1 MKASFHALL
10 AALLPLC
17 LVGQPGTLDPTF
29 GTGGVATFTTAYD
42 AVNPI
47 RLHALPNGRF
57 LGTGVIGDAS
67 PNSDKVLL
75 FRAMSNGALDGS
87 FGQQGL
93 VDHAPTGFDAQCI
106 STSLRP
112 DGSVIAV
119 GFNEDTDRDMA
130 IWKFTPNGS
139 LDQGFGVNGQL
150 TWTNPAS
157 TDVLLDLVEITPGT
171 FIACGMWTDMQ
182 EAQVCLV
189 KFDEAGVLDASFGTN
204 GKVTHDLFPGEW
216 EMINGIRMDANGDL
230 LAQVSKQGNIPLMAR
245 FNSNGTLDAGYGSN
259 GLVQLPGNCAE
270 TYPIMDVLPNGNV
283 LLASANVQN
292 RAQFIQVDDN
302 GALAAGFGTNGVVV
316 AEPSSDP
323 TLISSLMALP
333 DGSWLAA
340 GSIDTPIPMRE
351 SMVCHYLPD
360 GSLDP
365 NFGSNGCFRQTFF
378 YIPRSWDMVLDP
390 SGRLIVMVSKFN
402 STVPAG
408 THLIALGGPLTGL
421 PEGPGKGTGFQ
432 CGSANSTAFVE
443 LPADGTTIAGATF
456 HDVTGKLVAQVQGIQ
471 AVQGMGRTLPITYP
485 AALEPGCYVLRL
497 IDRQGRPI
505 GSCAVV
511 KGQE

>member
-1 MKASFHALL
+1 
-10 AALLPLC
+10 
-17 LVGQPGTLDPTF
+17 
-29 GTGGVATFTTAYD
+29 
-42 AVNPI
+42 
-47 RLHALPNGRF
+47 
-57 LGTGVIGDAS
+57 
-67 PNSDKVLL
+67 
-75 FRAMSNGALDGS
+75 
-87 FGQQGL
+87 
-93 VDHAPTGFDAQCI
+93 
-106 STSLRP
+106 
-112 DGSVIAV
+112 
-119 GFNEDTDRDMA
+119 
-130 IWKFTPNGS
+130 
-139 LDQGFGVNGQL
+139 
-150 TWTNPAS
+150 
-157 TDVLLDLVEITPGT
+157 
-171 FIACGMWTDMQ
+171 MWTDMQ

-189 KFDEAGVLDASFGTN
+189 KFDDAGVLDASFGTN

-216 EMINGIRMDANGDL
+216 EMINGIRVDANGDL
-230 LAQVSKQGNIPLMAR
+230 LAQVSKEGSIPIMAR

-292 RAQFIQVDDN
+292 RAQFIQVDGN

-421 PEGPGKGTGFQ
+421 SERLSNRAAVQ
-432 CGSANSTAFVE
+432 CGSSSGSAFVE
-443 LPADGTTIAGATF
+443 LTSSTPEVSSVTF
-456 HDVTGKLVAQVQGIQ
+456 HDITGKLVAEVAPTSTSTSSSRSLQIS
-471 AVQGMGRTLPITYP
+471 YP
-485 AALEPGCYVLRL
+485 TVMEPGCYVMRL
-497 IDRQGRPI
+497 QDRSGAPI
-505 GSCAVV
+505 GNCAVV
-511 KGQE
+511 KAVE